1 MLSIIG
7 ILLLTMKSI
16 RTQMISLI
24 VLVCVLV
31 FFGLS
36 YSIERRL
43 DNLKLHTISQYQD
56 ITESRASE
64 VGKELNGLVNQV
76 HMIANSN
83 VIQSMDLVL
92 IKDYLISLLNESNIK
107 SMTISDIE
115 GKAWTTYGAEID
127 ISKQEQFKSIIID
140 KNEWIISNPFDSPYF
155 FEDVPIITISHSI
168 KVNNEIVGLLNAVV
182 TTEFMNEIT
191 KSIQFKTLSFS
202 WIIDSNGNIVSHPD
216 DTITIDQTYQNIL
229 NTENKQPF
237 SEKSGSFDYLDEN
250 NISMLAVY
258 STIPNTSGWKL
269 IISIQNKDAFSE
281 LISVM
286 NYIDYALLISLV
298 ILILLSLIY
307 ANSIS
312 EPILRLR
319 HVFEKAELGDLNVKA
334 DETIKNEI
342 GLAGISFNL
351 MLKEIKNLTFVDPV
365 TQIHN
370 YRSYLSETTNILKS
384 NPSATYYVVVISI
397 DDFKK
402 INSLG
407 GYGFGNDTL
416 KKFSEIIKKQLKD
429 DEIIARYFGD
439 EMILLLHEENLE
451 TLRERISILLKE
463 CQRPFV
469 IMDIDIHLSISCGIA
484 LHINLENIETSIHN
498 STIAKLKAKK
508 LGGNIAIFYGDGINQ
523 EIKLEQDIEKELYH
537 AIDRNEL
544 YLVYQPILD
553 LNTMRIS
560 GFEALLR
567 WNHPIYHMQPIAII
581 IKIAENTAQIHKI
594 GRWVIQ
600 EACNQL
606 KTLNDSFPKLNI
618 AVNVSVVQFNDQY
631 FIKNVE
637 ELIYHSGIN
646 KENLTF
652 EITESSAMNNV
663 DDILK
668 DLNRLKDLGLGL
680 SIDDFGTGY
689 SSLAYLSLFPIDHIK
704 IDQSFIKKITSESS
718 ALMLVKTMI
727 TLAKSLHLEVI
738 AEGVENIEE
747 MNILKSID
755 CDKIQGYLISKPKRM
770 RDIEI

>member
-1 MLSIIG
+1 
-7 ILLLTMKSI
+7 
-16 RTQMISLI
+16 MISLI

-36 YSIERRL
+36 YSIEQRL
-43 DNLKLHTISQYQD
+43 VNLKQHTISQYQD

-64 VGKELNGLVNQV
+64 VGKELNGLINQV
-76 HMIANSN
+76 HMIAYSN
-83 VIQSMDLVL
+83 VIQSMDLAI
-92 IKDYLISLLNESNIK
+92 IKDYLISLLHESNLR

-115 GKAWTTYGAEID
+115 GKAWTTYGADID
-127 ISKQEQFKSIIID
+127 ISMQEQYKSIIID
-140 KNEWIISNPFDSPYF
+140 KKEWIISNPFHSPYF

-168 KVNNEIVGLLNAVV
+168 KVNNETVGLLNAVV
-182 TTEFMNEIT
+182 TTEFMDEIT
-191 KSIQFKTLSFS
+191 KSIQFKTLSFA
-202 WIIDSNGNIVSHPD
+202 WIIDSNGNIVSHPES
-216 DTITIDQTYQNIL
+216 TITIDQTYQNIL
-229 NTENKQPF
+229 KTENDLPF
-237 SEKSGSFDYLDEN
+237 LENSGSFDYLDEN
-250 NISMLAVY
+250 NTSMLAVY

-269 IISIQNKDAFSE
+269 IISIENKNAFSE
-281 LISVM
+281 IISVM

-298 ILILLSLIY
+298 ILILFSLVY

-319 HVFEKAELGDLNVKA
+319 HVFEKAEAGDLNVKA
-334 DETIKNEI
+334 DETVKNEI
-342 GLAGISFNL
+342 GLAGISFNH
-351 MLKEIKNLTFVDPV
+351 MLEEIKNLTFVDPV
-365 TQIHN
+365 TQINN
-370 YRSYLSETTNILKS
+370 YRSYLSESNNLLKL
-384 NPSATYYVVVISI
+384 NPDSTYYVVVISI

-407 GYGFGNDTL
+407 GYGLGNETL
-416 KKFSEIIKKQLKD
+416 KKFAQIIQNQIKH

-439 EMILLLHEENLE
+439 EMILLLHEDNLE

-463 CQRPFV
+463 CQRPFM
-469 IMDIDIHLSISCGIA
+469 IMDFDIHLSIYCGIA
-484 LHINLENIETSIHN
+484 RHVNQDQIETSIHN

-553 LNTMRIS
+553 LNTMQVS

-567 WNHPIYHMQPIAII
+567 WNHPVYLTQPIDSV
-581 IKIAENTAQIHKI
+581 IKIAENTGLIHKI
-594 GRWVIQ
+594 GRWVIK
-600 EACNQL
+600 EACYQL
-606 KTLNDSFPKLNI
+606 KGLNESFPHLSI

-631 FIKNVE
+631 FIKSVE
-637 ELIYHSGIN
+637 ELLDYTNIN
-646 KENLTF
+646 KQNFIF

-663 DDILK
+663 DDNLK

-704 IDQSFIKKITSESS
+704 IDRNFIKKITTESS

-727 TLAKSLHLEVI
+727 TLAKSLNLEII
-738 AEGVENIEE
+738 AEGVENLDE
-747 MNILKSID
+747 MNILKSIN

-770 RDIEI
+770 KDIEI